1 MYKNFLLIF
10 CLHVFTTGVFA
21 QTDTYTGALTLEQCV
36 QIALENNLTLQRS
49 RLTLVSSEAAL
60 LEAQGQMI
68 PSFSTSLSSGFRWGR
83 SINPVTNLFETRRI
97 GNVNVSASGN
107 VPIYAG
113 RQINNRIQQ
122 TKTEVEIG
130 RLNVAATEND
140 IQLNVINLFVN
151 VAFAKEQVNIAQSQ
165 LRTVSEQLE
174 RTRRLVM
181 AGSLPRADLLDLEA
195 QTATTELELINAR
208 NNHRIARLNLSQQ
221 LLLSFTDDFDI
232 VVPDFNADN
241 LGIVGVGVAEIY
253 GTAAGLLPQIK
264 AAEMGVNSAE
274 LGVRIAKGA
283 FLPTLGVNAN
293 VFSNYVDQT
302 TFIPRDPL
310 FRQFE
315 NNLSQSMN
323 MALNIPVFSQFRNR
337 AGLQRA
343 RVQRRLSEI
352 QEVEVKNQLRQEI
365 ETAYTS
371 AFASKQSFE
380 SSKKRVAALEE
391 SFRMATQRFEVGA
404 INAVDYQIAQN
415 NLFNAQADL
424 ITSKYEFVFRAK
436 VLDFY
441 LGNPLSLN

>member
-1 MYKNFLLIF
+1 MHKHFLLTF
-10 CLHVFTTGVFA
+10 CLLWGIFGLTA
-21 QTDTYTGALTLEQCV
+21 QTADPIGSLTLQECV
-36 QIALENNLTLQRS
+36 EIALENNLTLQRS
-49 RLTLVSSEAAL
+49 RLNLSNSEAAM

-68 PSFSTSLSSGFRWGR
+68 PSFSSSLSSGFRWGR

-113 RQINNRIQQ
+113 RQIINRIEQA
-122 TKTEVEIG
+122 KTDVEIG

-165 LRTVSEQLE
+165 LRTVSDQLE
-174 RTRRLVM
+174 RTRRLVT

-195 QTATTELELINAR
+195 QTATTELELINAN

-221 LLLSFTDDFDI
+221 LLLPFTDDFDI
-232 VVPDFNADN
+232 EVPEFDIETLEMA
-241 LGIVGVGVAEIY
+241 GIGVAEIY
-253 GTAAGLLPQIK
+253 GTAMGILPQIK
-264 AAEMGVNSAE
+264 ASE
-274 LGVRIAKGA
+274 LGVTSAEIGVRLAKGA
-283 FLPTLGVNAN
+283 FMPTLGLNAN
-293 VFSNYVDQT
+293 VFSNYVDQS
-302 TFIPRDPL
+302 TFGTADPL
-310 FRQFE
+310 LRQFE

-323 MALNIPVFSQFRNR
+323 MALNIPIFSQFRNR

-343 RVQRRLSEI
+343 RVQKRLSEI
-352 QEVEVKNQLRQEI
+352 QEVEVKNQLRQDI

-371 AFASKQSFE
+371 AYAAKQSFE
-380 SSKKRVAALEE
+380 SSTKRVEALVE
-391 SFRMATQRFEVGA
+391 SFRMATQRFEVGG
-404 INAVDYQIAQN
+404 INAVEYQVAQN

-424 ITSKYEFVFRAK
+424 ITSKYEYVFRVK

-441 LGNPLSLN
+441 LGRPLSLN

>member
-1 MYKNFLLIF
+1 MQRNFLLTF
-10 CLHVFTTGVFA
+10 LLMLWMGDLTA
-21 QTDTYTGALTLEQCV
+21 QSSDQWGRLSLQQCV
-36 QIALENNLTLQRS
+36 EIALENNLTLQRS
-49 RLTLVSSEAAL
+49 RLNLSNNEAAM

-68 PSFSTSLSSGFRWGR
+68 PSFSSSLSSGFRWGR

-97 GNVNVSASGN
+97 GNVNISASGS

-113 RQINNRIQQ
+113 RQISNRIEQA
-122 TKTEVEIG
+122 KTDVEIG

-174 RTRRLVM
+174 RTRRLVA

-195 QTATTELELINAR
+195 QKATTELELINAA

-221 LLLSFTDDFDI
+221 LLLPFTDEFDI
-232 VVPDFNADN
+232 DVPDVD
-241 LGIVGVGVAEIY
+241 LETLEMVGVSVAEIY
-253 GTAAGLLPQIK
+253 GTALAILPQIK
-264 AAEMGVNSAE
+264 ASELGVNSAE
-274 LGVRIAKGA
+274 IGVRLAKGA
-283 FLPTLGVNAN
+283 FLPTLGLNAN
-293 VFSNYVDQT
+293 VFSNYVDQS
-302 TFIPRDPL
+302 TFGTADPL
-310 FRQFE
+310 LRQFE

-323 MALNIPVFSQFRNR
+323 MALNIPIFSQFRNR

-343 RVQRRLSEI
+343 RIQKRLSEI
-352 QEVEVKNQLRQEI
+352 QEVEVKNQLRQDI

-371 AFASKQSFE
+371 AYAARQSFE
-380 SSKKRVAALEE
+380 SSTKRVEALVE
-391 SFRMATQRFEVGA
+391 SFRMATQRFEVGG
-404 INAVDYQIAQN
+404 INAVEYQVAQN

-424 ITSKYEFVFRAK
+424 ITSKYEYVFRVK

-441 LGNPLSLN
+441 LGRPLSLN